1 MQNRIKHIEIRVA
14 YLKTLYILRQASGG
28 NFSVGSADTRV
39 LHIANLNHIF
49 VEALALVGRCHHA
62 LRNLVLEDMLI
73 VACVYLPVGSLLLC
87 IVTLDSS
94 SEQAFVGFLNRL
106 LREKYIV
113 LCPGVVHIFG
123 IEFTVVVGKAALSLT
138 MREAFFT
145 HR

>member
-1 MQNRIKHIEIRVA
+1 MHI
-14 YLKTLYILRQASGG
+14 LGQASSGD
-28 NFSVGSADTRV
+28 FSVGSTNSRV
-39 LHIANLNHIF
+39 LHISNLNHIF
-49 VEALALVGRCHHA
+49 IKALAFIGGGNDG
-62 LRNLVLEDMLI
+62 LRDVTLENVTEIARFDFT
-73 VACVYLPVGSLLLC
+73 VGSLLLC

-106 LREKYIV
+106 LRENYIV

-138 MREAFFT
+138 MRETFFA